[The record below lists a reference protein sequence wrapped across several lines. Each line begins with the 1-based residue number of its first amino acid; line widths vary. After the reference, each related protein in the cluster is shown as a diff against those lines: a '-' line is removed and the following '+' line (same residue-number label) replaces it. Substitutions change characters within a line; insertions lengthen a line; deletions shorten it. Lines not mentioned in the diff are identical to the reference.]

1 MNTYFLKDFFG
12 YLSLSSYF
20 CPRNLRNYCF
30 IMKKILIL
38 LATIAMTTRVV
49 AQSITN
55 SSFEDGTN
63 GWTVSK
69 MQLQTNDGMSSY
81 KNSNTYL
88 ERWIAKPGLL
98 GYASVK
104 QTVTGLSNGVYR
116 LTVAAMNISQNNTS
130 ATQVGA
136 WIVGNGLRTAVTTL
150 GTYTLDFFVT
160 DGTAEIGFVADGA
173 SGNWVGCDNFRLT
186 YRGDT
191 NTYIQNA
198 GNTVKNYANN
208 LISTYG
214 SDTEYSG
221 LVTTLSDAIN
231 GGNLTT
237 VANAAKAVV
246 AGERA
251 YRLRHPSG
259 SAPTVTWNKR
269 HARGSIWIFGRVSWT
284 GSNVVEEGFC

>member
-1 MNTYFLKDFFG
+1 MKNQNFWK
-12 YLSLSSYF
+12 SLVA
-20 CPRNLRNYCF
+20 LT
-30 IMKKILIL
+30 LGL
-38 LATIAMTTRVV
+38 LMTGHTDVM

-55 SSFEDGTN
+55 ASFEDGTN

-81 KNSNTYL
+81 KAGDTYL
-88 ERWIAKPGLL
+88 ERWIAAPGLL
-98 GYASVK
+98 GCASVK
-104 QTVTGLSNGVYR
+104 QTVTGLTNGVYR
-116 LTVAAMNISQNNTS
+116 LTAAAMNISQNNTS
-130 ATQVGA
+130 AAQVGA

-173 SGNWVGCDNFRLT
+173 SGNWVGCDNFTLT
-186 YRGDT
+186 YRGNT
-191 NTYIQNA
+191 NTYIQSA
-198 GNTVKNYANN
+198 GNTVKNYANS
-208 LISTYG
+208 LINTYG
-214 SDTEYSG
+214 SDNTYSS
-221 LVTTLSDAIN
+221 LVSTLTSAIS
-231 GGNLTT
+231 GGNITN

-269 HARGSIWIFGRVSWT
+269 HARGSIWIFGRLSWS
-284 GSNVVEEGFC
+284 GSNVVEEGFCYSSTNSTPTLSDN